1 MQIQVFMGNAGDS
14 KTSKLQE
21 IQNRMEWM
29 NVDEF
34 AVVAQLSAD
43 HPSTRNDRTV
53 RTFSL
58 DGATQ

>member
-14 KTSKLQE
+14 KTSRLQE

-34 AVVAQLSAD
+34 AVVAQLLAD